1 MRTKTVGHIRD
12 VRRLVVA
19 MSRARLGLYVF
30 CRKSLFA
37 NCYELTNTFSKLL
50 QRPDKLV
57 LVKDERYPTT
67 RRADEQLS
75 ADRVFTVED
84 VVHMGQIVAPPEQPA
99 ASENGDGVQSE
110 ATNDAPMSESEQ
122 TNA

>member
-1 MRTKTVGHIRD
+1 
-12 VRRLVVA
+12 

-30 CRKSLFA
+30 CRKALFA

-67 RRADEQLS
+67 RRIDEQLS
-75 ADRVFTVED
+75 ADKVFTVED
-84 VVHMGQIVAPPEQPA
+84 VVHMGQIVAPPEQAPA
-99 ASENGDGVQSE
+99 PENGEAAQSE
-110 ATNDAPMSESEQ
+110 ATTDAAMSEGDQ
-122 TNA
+122 NNA